1 MKIPKQ
7 VKIGGITYKITVSD
21 KLLHIDNRVCKGT
34 IDYENSIIEINNI
47 NGLFMFIEYSYNTDS
62 NITSGKLQQF
72 FKDEVPDL
80 EYALTFD
87 YGETVK
93 PSIRS

>member
-1 MKIPKQ
+1 MKKA
-7 VKIGGITYKITVSD
+7 
-21 KLLHIDNRVCKGT
+21 L
-34 IDYENSIIEINNI
+34 SIIEINNI
-47 NGLFMFIEYSYNTDS
+47 SGLFMFIEYSYNTDS